1 MVTSWTAN
9 LLFNVKEKKIVM
21 ENMQIEKVKMYAK
34 KYWYLLAAAAAYY
47 FFVVKG
53 KSKGWK

>member
-1 MVTSWTAN
+1 
-9 LLFNVKEKKIVM
+9 M
-21 ENMQIEKVKMYAK
+21 ENQNFNATLEKAKMYAM